1 MLSHMLSNL
10 KVNQSHLLAWQVEF
24 TSFSSLIIEPWLYSN
39 NPLKEVK
46 VEVRNPGTLVAYLF
60 TPNE

>member
-39 NPLKEVK
+39 NPLKSISHVPSVKKINEVG
-46 VEVRNPGTLVAYLF
+46 EL
-60 TPNE
+60 